1 MITGTEK
8 GGCLLDHES
17 PSEGPA
23 ASRVKNEEC
32 QGVARRTSKRE
43 RQGGLRD
50 TCIRW
55 GQGAGRIT
63 REQMKQAGP
72 ELHSLSAD
80 PEGKCPMG
88 PDNGEADLTA

>member
-32 QGVARRTSKRE
+32 QGVARRASKRD

-50 TCIRW
+50 HVH
-55 GQGAGRIT
+55 QVGARGW
-63 REQMKQAGP
+63 QD
-72 ELHSLSAD
+72 H
-80 PEGKCPMG
+80 
-88 PDNGEADLTA
+88 